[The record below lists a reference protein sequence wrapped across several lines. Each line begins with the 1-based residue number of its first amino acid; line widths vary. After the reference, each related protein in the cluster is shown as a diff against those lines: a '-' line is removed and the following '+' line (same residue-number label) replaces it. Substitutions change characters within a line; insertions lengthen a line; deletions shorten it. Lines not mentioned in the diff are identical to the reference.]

1 MKALKVY
8 RNAELTNAT
17 LVLAFSGWMDG
28 GNVSTGTVDRLVELF
43 GAEELAM
50 IDSDDYYLF
59 NFPGSM
65 EMSSLFRP
73 HIEIEDGLIQTIEMP
88 RNVFYL
94 HEDAE
99 LLLFVGK
106 EPNLRWRSFGQHI
119 LDFAQQHNVSRIIFI
134 GSFGGTVPHTRQ
146 PRLYATSCDN
156 RLLEG
161 LSDFGIQHTNYSGP
175 GSFTSYLMTKAPE
188 AKIDMFSIIAEI
200 PSYLHG
206 KNPMCIEAVTSR
218 LAKVLQLPLDVDTL
232 RDSSTDWEIKI
243 SKMVENDAELL
254 TTIRELENDYDNELI
269 GLKQADFPHE
279 EFGAG

>member
-1 MKALKVY
+1 MKALKVN
-8 RNAELTNAT
+8 RSAELTNAT

-73 HIEIEDGLIQTIEMP
+73 HIEIEDGLIKTVDMP

-119 LDFAQQHNVSRIIFI
+119 LDFVGPIYE
-134 GSFGGTVPHTRQ
+134 Q
-146 PRLYATSCDN
+146 PAFAT
-156 RLLEG
+156 
-161 LSDFGIQHTNYSGP
+161 
-175 GSFTSYLMTKAPE
+175 
-188 AKIDMFSIIAEI
+188 
-200 PSYLHG
+200 
-206 KNPMCIEAVTSR
+206 
-218 LAKVLQLPLDVDTL
+218 
-232 RDSSTDWEIKI
+232 
-243 SKMVENDAELL
+243 
-254 TTIRELENDYDNELI
+254 
-269 GLKQADFPHE
+269 
-279 EFGAG
+279 

>member
-99 LLLFVGK
+99 LLLFVG
-106 EPNLRWRSFGQHI
+106 LSLIHI
-119 LDFAQQHNVSRIIFI
+119 
-134 GSFGGTVPHTRQ
+134 
-146 PRLYATSCDN
+146 
-156 RLLEG
+156 
-161 LSDFGIQHTNYSGP
+161 
-175 GSFTSYLMTKAPE
+175 
-188 AKIDMFSIIAEI
+188 
-200 PSYLHG
+200 
-206 KNPMCIEAVTSR
+206 
-218 LAKVLQLPLDVDTL
+218 
-232 RDSSTDWEIKI
+232 
-243 SKMVENDAELL
+243 
-254 TTIRELENDYDNELI
+254 
-269 GLKQADFPHE
+269 
-279 EFGAG
+279 

>member
-88 RNVFYL
+88 QRVLPARGRRAFI
-94 HEDAE
+94 
-99 LLLFVGK
+99 V
-106 EPNLRWRSFGQHI
+106 RW
-119 LDFAQQHNVSRIIFI
+119 
-134 GSFGGTVPHTRQ
+134 
-146 PRLYATSCDN
+146 
-156 RLLEG
+156 
-161 LSDFGIQHTNYSGP
+161 
-175 GSFTSYLMTKAPE
+175 
-188 AKIDMFSIIAEI
+188 
-200 PSYLHG
+200 
-206 KNPMCIEAVTSR
+206 
-218 LAKVLQLPLDVDTL
+218 
-232 RDSSTDWEIKI
+232 
-243 SKMVENDAELL
+243 
-254 TTIRELENDYDNELI
+254 
-269 GLKQADFPHE
+269 
-279 EFGAG
+279 